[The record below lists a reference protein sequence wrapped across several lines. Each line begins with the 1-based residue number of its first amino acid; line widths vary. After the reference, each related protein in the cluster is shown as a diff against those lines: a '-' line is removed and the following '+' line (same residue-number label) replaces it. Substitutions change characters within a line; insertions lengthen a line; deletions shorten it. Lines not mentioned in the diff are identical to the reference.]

1 MGLGIRELAI
11 RSSLERDIEAV
22 KASREAIASYT
33 EKLRELD
40 IEGFSQQAE
49 IASSIAEE
57 ISKADSQE
65 ALN

>member
-22 KASREAIASYT
+22 KASREAITSYT

-40 IEGFSQQAE
+40 IEEFSQQAE